1 MEKKSIQRVFVL
13 DKNKQPL
20 MPCHPARARELLK
33 KGKAAVFRYHPFTII
48 LKGRAGGDTQ
58 PIQVKID
65 PGSKITG
72 VTLVGDFKNGKKVI
86 WGAEIHHRGQS
97 IKKVLDTRR
106 ALRRSRRNRKTRY
119 RKARFDNR
127 KRSKGWLPPSLISRV
142 ENILTWIKRI
152 RRFAPI
158 TGISMELV
166 RFDTQKLE
174 NPEIKGIEYQRGTL
188 YGYEIKEYLLEKWGR
203 KCVYCGK
210 ENVPLEIEHIVPKS
224 KGGSDRISNLTLACH
239 ECNQKKGNQSI
250 EEFLDNNPERLKQIK
265 SESKRPLKDT
275 AAVNATR
282 WYLFNQLKEEGLP
295 LEVGTGGRTKYNRE
309 TQNYPKKHWIDA
321 ACVGESGKNVQIEP
335 DMQVLEIT
343 AMGHGTRKM
352 CNVDKYG
359 FPRSHRRSENAPNG
373 VKGRTYMGYKT
384 GDIVLAVIPKG
395 KNKGIHIGR
404 IAIRQQ
410 PNFKLNG
417 LDGINPK
424 YLKLLQKN
432 DGYGYQIS

>member
-1 MEKKSIQRVFVL
+1 
-13 DKNKQPL
+13 
-20 MPCHPARARELLK
+20 
-33 KGKAAVFRYHPFTII
+33 
-48 LKGRAGGDTQ
+48 
-58 PIQVKID
+58 
-65 PGSKITG
+65 
-72 VTLVGDFKNGKKVI
+72 
-86 WGAEIHHRGQS
+86 
-97 IKKVLDTRR
+97 
-106 ALRRSRRNRKTRY
+106 
-119 RKARFDNR
+119 
-127 KRSKGWLPPSLISRV
+127 
-142 ENILTWIKRI
+142 
-152 RRFAPI
+152 
-158 TGISMELV
+158 MELV
-166 RFDTQKLE
+166 RFDTQKLQ
-174 NPEIKGIEYQRGTL
+174 NPEIKGVEYQRGTL
-188 YGYEIKEYLLEKWGR
+188 YGYEVKEYLLEKWGR

-250 EEFLDNNPERLKQIK
+250 EEFLDNNPEKLNQIK
-265 SESKRPLKDT
+265 SESKKPLKDT

-282 WYLFNQLKEEGLP
+282 WYLFNQLQKEGLP

-309 TQNYPKKHWIDA
+309 TQRYPKKHWIDA
-321 ACVGESGKNVQIEP
+321 ACVGESGQNVQIEP
-335 DMQVLEIT
+335 EMQVLEIT
-343 AMGHGTRKM
+343 ATGHGTRKM

-359 FPRSHRRSENAPNG
+359 FPRSHRRSENAANG

-384 GDIVLAVIPKG
+384 GDIVLANVPKG

-417 LDGINPK
+417 LDGINPR